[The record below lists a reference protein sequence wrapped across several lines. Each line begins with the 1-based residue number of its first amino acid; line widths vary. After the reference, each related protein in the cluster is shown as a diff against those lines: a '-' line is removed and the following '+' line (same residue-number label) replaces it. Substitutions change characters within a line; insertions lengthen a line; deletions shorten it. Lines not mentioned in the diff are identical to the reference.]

1 MAAATSQVEM
11 KESGA
16 SCADRQGP
24 SKVLAGA
31 AWKRGWI
38 MCGHDDRLM
47 PYPTNGFNNANT
59 AAAGGPLQVPGADG
73 NGGLRLI
80 AKEPGVR
87 YVQQGS
93 GAGTAVTSITIT
105 ESGSV
110 IDIYVSMNL
119 SATAS
124 TVARALKANA
134 EVMRLLTDVHYT
146 GSGGGIVADIGTG
159 TPESV
164 PFVRLLGKAVAEADF
179 SDEVADVDIEVL
191 ADAPYTQRFGVLGLQ
206 MAAAFS
212 VPGRKYV
219 LDNQTATENYAALLL
234 PIHCVEVD
242 DDLAFCR
249 FE

>member
-11 KESGA
+11 KEFGA

-38 MCGHDDRLM
+38 MCGHGDRLM

-59 AAAGGPLQVPGADG
+59 AAAGGPLQIAGASAD
-73 NGGLRLI
+73 GGLRII
-80 AKEPGVR
+80 AKEAGVQ
-87 YVQQGS
+87 YFQATV
-93 GAGTAVTSITIT
+93 GAGTAVTSIT
-105 ESGSV
+105 
-110 IDIYVSMNL
+110 VSDGGTTRNIAVTTNV
-119 SATAS
+119 SATAA
-124 TVARALKANA
+124 TVVAALRARAD
-134 EVMRLLTDVHYT
+134 VMELIDVTYR
-146 GSGGGIVADIGTG
+146 GTG
-159 TPESV
+159 GAAIADSAGGVPADV

-179 SDEVADVDIEVL
+179 SDKVADVDIEVL